1 MSSLLVACL
10 NDQNDQNNT
19 SGAETAAFSSSELS
33 KLDCS
38 AVKFV
43 VDQRPDA
50 NCASEVEKHKSHLA
64 QASGATVLTSIG
76 ELPQELTCT
85 WRSDSLTCESKA
97 TGTLLK
103 MGRIVPACYNIVPL
117 PNTREFTWD
126 FGDERPPSQSGS
138 QSDPVGECAPRA
150 CVNKQTSALLD
161 GEVSCE
167 DLKKCMAHE
176 PCGRPLKHLLREG
189 EQVPSQLPPSLRIT
203 FHPEDTNEGEKAS
216 DPVAYPDLRVWWEC
230 LVPKKRQNP

>member
-1 MSSLLVACL
+1 MVACL
-10 NDQNDQNNT
+10 NDQNDQNNA

-33 KLDCS
+33 KLDYS
-38 AVKFV
+38 VVKFV
-43 VDQRPDA
+43 IDDKPDA
-50 NCASEVEKHKSHLA
+50 NCASEVGKHKSHLA
-64 QASGATVLTSIG
+64 QATGATVLTRIE
-76 ELPQELTCT
+76 ELPKELTCI
-85 WRSDSLTCESKA
+85 WRADTLTCESEA

-103 MGRIVPACYNIVPL
+103 MGRIVPACFNIVPL
-117 PNTREFTWD
+117 PNTRELKWD
-126 FGDERPPSQSGS
+126 FGVERPPSQSEG

-176 PCGRPLKHLLREG
+176 PCSRPLKHLLREG

-203 FHPEDTNEGEKAS
+203 FHPEATNDGEIAG

-230 LVPKKRQNP
+230 LVPKKRQIP